1 MRASYRFLMRETRPP
16 GSAIIFPADI
26 HLFAPR
32 RAAARLGKTTALI
45 ELNMSIASPI
55 NVIPGLM
62 ARTQRS
68 VTSFATNRGR
78 RYSGGRQT
86 LNNDGKRPGEI
97 VDECRSVS

>member
-1 MRASYRFLMRETRPP
+1 MRASYRFLMREPRPP

-55 NVIPGLM
+55 NVIQGLM
-62 ARTQRS
+62 AQNTTERHELCDQPRSALQRRS
-68 VTSFATNRGR
+68 TAFAQRRGAAT
-78 RYSGGRQT
+78 G
-86 LNNDGKRPGEI
+86 NCP
-97 VDECRSVS
+97 